1 MKEVV
6 TFTVVQLAVITNKE
20 FRLEDGI
27 WKEFEVQSR
36 SWLNRGEATYVVAVI
51 APKEATKPHAEWAEA
66 IASLSGWKKE
76 LAATKAAKANQQE
89 PQQPIFDEEGW
100 DF

>member
-6 TFTVVQLAVITNKE
+6 MFTVVQLAIITTKE
-20 FRLEDGI
+20 FRLEDDGI

-36 SWLNRGEATYVVAVI
+36 SWLNRGEATYAVAAI
-51 APKEATKPHAEWAEA
+51 APKKATKPHAEWTEA

-89 PQQPIFDEEGW
+89 PIFDEEGW